1 MEHSGGGDPDRT
13 LALLWRDRDAG
24 PAEPA
29 RGRKPRFTIDE
40 VVDAAVKLAD
50 ANGMAATSMHCVAK
64 ALGVGTM
71 TLYTY
76 VPSKEELIDLMLDVV
91 LRERAFPRPGEPR
104 PEDWRDQVRLYAD
117 RTRAMY
123 RRHPWVREVSM
134 IRPSLGPGMMAG
146 NEYLL
151 STMANLG
158 LSPRD
163 LAAAANAVAGLIE
176 SAAGV
181 EAGRARLEQLT
192 GETEDTWWQRRSSF
206 WEKYFDVTEHPTIV
220 QVWNDGGYDDSATD
234 QSSCAFAFGLE
245 RILDGIA
252 SIVSTVDTAD

>member
-1 MEHSGGGDPDRT
+1 MPMEHSGGGDPDRT

-24 PAEPA
+24 PVEPA
-29 RGRKPRFTIDE
+29 RGRKPRFTIDD

-50 ANGMAATSMHCVAK
+50 AEGMAAASMHRVAK
-64 ALGVGTM
+64 ELGVGTM

-91 LRERAFPRPGEPR
+91 LRRRAFPGPGEPR
-104 PEDWRDQVRLYAD
+104 PDDWRDQVRLYAE

-123 RRHPWVREVSM
+123 RRHPWMQEVSTV
-134 IRPSLGPGMMAG
+134 RPSLGPGMMAG

-158 LSPRD
+158 LAPRD
-163 LAAAANAVAGLIE
+163 LAAAANAVAGFVE

-181 EAGRARLEQLT
+181 EAGHARLEQLT
-192 GETEDTWWQRRSSF
+192 GETEDTWWRRRSSF
-206 WEKYFDVTEHPTIV
+206 WEKYFDAAKHPTIV
-220 QVWNDGGYDDSATD
+220 QVWNDGGYDDSAAD
-234 QSSCAFAFGLE
+234 QSSCAFDFGLE

-252 SIVSTVDTAD
+252 SIVD